1 MSISQERF
9 EELEALRTKLDVSF
23 DMVSTL
29 VDSWLPPPDPEEE
42 AKEEKEELLRQ
53 KELTKS
59 IQERHIARIGKNGIK
74 NKAVSEMILKRK
86 LIRKN
91 NQKDDEDDVSSDPM
105 RHTNK
110 NEDLEDSKI
119 SIKKS
124 KVNSMDNDNISK
136 KQFGGDFLSIYLAER
151 DKKKKRKN
159 SKNKIS

>member
-29 VDSWLPPPDPEEE
+29 VDSW
-42 AKEEKEELLRQ
+42 
-53 KELTKS
+53 
-59 IQERHIARIGKNGIK
+59 IGKNGIK